1 MKLKA
6 CIFDLDG
13 VIVDTAKYHYLA
25 WKRLAQELKIPFD
38 EIDNEKLKG
47 VSRMTSL
54 DLLLRKGDKEYS
66 EEEKKELAARKNF
79 WYLELCSCINEK
91 EILPGVKAFFNLLQE
106 NEILIGLGS
115 ASKNAR
121 LIIDKLKL
129 TAYFNS
135 IVDGNKITKA
145 KPHPQIFLRVAE
157 ELKVHPEDVIVF
169 EDAEAGVEAAIRG
182 GFYCVGIGHA
192 GRLERAD
199 IVLSSTSEMSSSLL
213 EVIV

>member
-25 WKRLAQELKIPFD
+25 WTRLAQELKIPFD
-38 EIDNEKLKG
+38 EKDNEQLKG

-54 DLLLRKGDKEYS
+54 DIILRKGRKEFT
-66 EEEKKELAARKNF
+66 EEQKKELAERKNF
-79 WYLELCSCINEK
+79 WYLELCSSINEK
-91 EILPGVKAFFNLLQE
+91 EILPGVKAFFDLLKKE
-106 NEILIGLGS
+106 EILIGLGS

-121 LIIDKLKL
+121 LILEKLKL
-129 TAYFNS
+129 TCYFDV

-145 KPHPQIFLRVAE
+145 KPHPQVFLRAAE
-157 ELKVHPEDVIVF
+157 ELKVDPEDAIVF

-182 GFYCVGIGHA
+182 GFYCIAIGHA
-192 GRLERAD
+192 GRLEKAD
-199 IVLSSTSEMSSSLL
+199 KVLGSTAELNYTLL
-213 EVIV
+213 EAI